1 MSCILNKKGASEMGS
16 IIRPFLFLVSL
27 VGIIGGVFYGKTI
40 VNFLESEPPFI
51 ESVSIPEGVGVAGA
65 EIILRVRDDG
75 AGVDEVVVRAQQHGI
90 ETELLRQSLGGVSGK
105 EFRIALDGE
114 GGRFREGKLDLLVRA
129 FDRSFWSNRDE
140 LELSLGVDYQS
151 PKLEVITTQ
160 HNARVGGAQLL
171 VYRASDGN
179 LVESG
184 IRVGDSF
191 FRGYPAKQLDAALT
205 EPDLYAVIYAVPF
218 RGRAMSRYKIFAE
231 AKDRSGNLSKE
242 SFYSKEA
249 PARVSTQQVTVSSAC
264 LQGKVA
270 EAFRAS
276 ENILREAVGE
286 GELERIRSLPELEA
300 RSEQFRL
307 VSEQL
312 RMFDSAHLAELTKS
326 SSVPTFDR
334 QPFQKQQGVVRY
346 AHQQKLSFVANG
358 EPLSERWHRGY
369 FYRLPSGSPEVVAAS
384 GGAVAFVEQLESYGT
399 VVGID
404 HGLGV
409 FSVYGDLEQVQVT
422 AGDEVQG
429 GSVLGMSGRGVLDCE
444 RGALFQVRV
453 QGVPVEPAEW
463 LSAQWYSGHITRKVA
478 SAKRLLGLAI
488 PVSF

>member
-1 MSCILNKKGASEMGS
+1 MSYILNKKGASEMGS
-16 IIRPFLFLVSL
+16 IIRPFLFLVL
-27 VGIIGGVFYGKTI
+27 LMGVVGGVFYGRTI
-40 VNFLESEPPFI
+40 MNFLESESPFI
-51 ESVSIPEGVGVAGA
+51 ESVFIPDGLGAEGS

-75 AGVDEVVVRAQQHGI
+75 AGIDEIVVRAQQYGM
-90 ETELLRQSLGGVSGK
+90 ETELLRQSLGGVSDK
-105 EFRIALDGE
+105 EFRIPLDGE
-114 GGRFREGKLDLLVRA
+114 GGRFREGKLELLVRA

-140 LELSLGVDYQS
+140 VELSLVVDYQS

-160 HNARVGGAQLL
+160 HNARIGGAQLL
-171 VYRASDGN
+171 VYRASDSN

-184 IRVGDSF
+184 VRVGDSF
-191 FRGYPAKQLDAALT
+191 FKGYPAKQLDVALA

-218 RGRAMSRYKIFAE
+218 RGRSASRYEIFAE
-231 AKDRSGNLSKE
+231 AKDRAGNLTKT

-249 PARVSTQQVTVSSAC
+249 PARVSSQQVTVSNAC
-264 LQGKVA
+264 LQGKALEV
-270 EAFRAS
+270 FRSS

-286 GELERIRSLPELEA
+286 GELERIGSLSDHEA

-326 SSVPTFDR
+326 SGELTFEP

-346 AHQQKLSFVANG
+346 AHQQKLSFVVND
-358 EPLSERWHRGY
+358 EPLSEIWHRGY
-369 FYRLPSGSPEVVAAS
+369 FYRMRPGSPEVVAAS
-384 GGAVAFVEQLESYGT
+384 DGTVAFVEQLGTYGT
-399 VVGID
+399 IVGID

-409 FSVYGDLEQVQVT
+409 FSVYGDLEQVQAEV
-422 AGDEVQG
+422 GDEVQE
-429 GSVLGMSGRGVLDCE
+429 GSVLGMSGQGVFGCE
-444 RGALFQVRV
+444 RGALFQVWV

-478 SAKRLLGLAI
+478 SAKRLLGLAT